1 MNKNLTELVLVTDRS
16 GSMSSCAADMN
27 GSIVELIKKQ
37 RAEPGNCNVT
47 WVDFDN
53 TADVMLNGVD
63 IKSVDSIV
71 IKPRGGT
78 ALYDAICKAVD
89 TVGQRLASTPESS
102 RPGLVIVCIVTDGG
116 ENASTEFTYQDV
128 NKRIDTQKNQYN
140 WQFMYL
146 GANQDAFAVARH
158 LSIDV
163 SKTSNFKTSNA
174 NAVGSGI
181 SGLVSTM
188 RGMSALGLEAAE
200 YTNVTYDAA
209 AVAALN
215 K

>member
-1 MNKNLTELVLVTDRS
+1 MNKDLTELVLITDRS
-16 GSMSSCAADMN
+16 GSMKGCAPDMN
-27 GSIVELIKKQ
+27 SGIVDLLKKQ
-37 RAEPGNCNVT
+37 RAEPGSCNVT
-47 WVDFDN
+47 WIDFDD
-53 TADVMLNGVD
+53 TVDIMLDGVD
-63 IKSVDSIV
+63 IKSVDEIV

-89 TVGQRLASTPESS
+89 AVGQRLAATPEAK
-102 RPGLVIVCIVTDGG
+102 RPGLVIVCTVTDGG
-116 ENASTEFTYQDV
+116 ENASTQFTYQDV
-128 NKRIDTQKNQYN
+128 NKRIATQKNQYN

-146 GANQDAFAVARH
+146 GANQDSFAIARH

-163 SKTSNFKTSNA
+163 NKTSNFKTSNA
-174 NAVGSGI
+174 NAVGAGI
-181 SGLVSTM
+181 SGMVSVM
-188 RGMSALGLEAAE
+188 RGMSAKGLEAAE